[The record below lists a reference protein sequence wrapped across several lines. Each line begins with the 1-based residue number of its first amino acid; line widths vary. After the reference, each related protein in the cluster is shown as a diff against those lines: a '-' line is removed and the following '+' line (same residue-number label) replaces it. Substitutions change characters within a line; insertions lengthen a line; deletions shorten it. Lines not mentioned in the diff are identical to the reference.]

1 MKNENPIFVV
11 MEAYVVYP
19 ENKEQL
25 SALKAVLKVLK
36 INFEPQ
42 AVNPLPPHAIEGMKR
57 GIEDLDHGRK
67 IPFSEFE
74 ELLTRNP

>member
-1 MKNENPIFVV
+1 MKNPIFVF

-25 SALKAVLKVLK
+25 SALKAVLKALK

-42 AVNPLPPHAIEGMKR
+42 VAAPLPPHAIEGMRR
-57 GIEDLDHGRK
+57 GLADLDNGRK

>member
-1 MKNENPIFVV
+1 

-19 ENKEQL
+19 ENKEQV

-42 AVNPLPPHAIEGMKR
+42 TTTPLPPHAVEGMKR
-57 GIEDLDHGRK
+57 GLADLDAGRK
-67 IPFSEFE
+67 IPFSDFE
-74 ELLTRNP
+74 ELLTCNP

>member
-1 MKNENPIFVV
+1 
-11 MEAYVVYP
+11 MEAYVVFP

-42 AVNPLPPHAIEGMKR
+42 VAAPLPPDAIEGMKR
-57 GIEDLDHGRK
+57 GLADLDNGRRTS
-67 IPFSEFE
+67 FSEFE

>member
-1 MKNENPIFVV
+1 MKTLIKANLSKFVF

-42 AVNPLPPHAIEGMKR
+42 GVAPLPPMLSKG
-57 GIEDLDHGRK
+57 
-67 IPFSEFE
+67 
-74 ELLTRNP
+74 

>member
-1 MKNENPIFVV
+1 

-25 SALKAVLKVLK
+25 SALKAVLKALK

-42 AVNPLPPHAIEGMKR
+42 SAAPLPPHAIEGMKR
-57 GIEDLDHGRK
+57 GIEDLDNGRK

>member
-1 MKNENPIFVV
+1 

-25 SALKAVLKVLK
+25 SALKAVLKALK

-42 AVNPLPPHAIEGMKR
+42 VVTPLPPHAIEGMKR
-57 GIEDLDHGRK
+57 GLADLDNGRK
-67 IPFSEFE
+67 IPFAEFE